1 MGGKDVRLNYRI
13 GDLFVFITASTDQL
27 AVSGEGEK
35 KNNNFKNVQ
44 KWTGRGLLL
53 VRPFGSRL

>member
-44 KWTGRGLLL
+44 K
-53 VRPFGSRL
+53 